1 MKETQ
6 DEVAHDEPYYKIVDH
21 LALPVPWLSP
31 EVLSTYEF
39 SEYSDVWA
47 FGVTLIEVY
56 KLGSAPYDTM
66 RMQQIQNYVKG
77 GDVIPKPT
85 SCPQGI
91 YNDIITRCFAFSP
104 TDRPRFGVITAMLET
119 VANGELESRSTDT
132 STRAAA
138 TNGLRLDSNI
148 QAKFAQNQ
156 TETPDDVRIGYHG
169 GTDGNAVPIVENSS
183 DGVIPDTNVSGY
195 GTHGGALDHEQK
207 MSYGFL
213 PNTQPTQDGSS
224 MGATNNGHF
233 VAVANRESIFYA
245 VGGDPRFVGSTS
257 PHNQGLH
264 DTATSDGEPP
274 LALDARSPDTSPL
287 QPDSST
293 FVNSSLQAIE
303 NYGATSGMVELH
315 QQSQPSTYEDM
326 SSELFSSADHGIARI
341 NETTTL

>member
-1 MKETQ
+1 MKTSK

-31 EVLSTYEF
+31 EVMLTDEF

-66 RMQQIQNYVKG
+66 SLHQIQIYVTG
-77 GDVIPKPT
+77 GNVIPKPT
-85 SCPQGI
+85 SCPQGV

-104 TDRPRFGVITAMLET
+104 TDRPRFSVIAAMLET
-119 VANGELESRSTDT
+119 VANGKLESRSTHT
-132 STRAAA
+132 STRAAT

-148 QAKFAQNQ
+148 QTKFAQIK
-156 TETPDDVRIGYHG
+156 TETPDGVPIGFDG
-169 GTDGNAVPIVENSS
+169 DTDANAVPIVDDSS
-183 DGVIPDTNVSGY
+183 GD
-195 GTHGGALDHEQK
+195 
-207 MSYGFL
+207 
-213 PNTQPTQDGSS
+213 
-224 MGATNNGHF
+224 
-233 VAVANRESIFYA
+233 
-245 VGGDPRFVGSTS
+245 DPRFVGSTS
-257 PHNQGLH
+257 PYNQGLH
-264 DTATSDGEPP
+264 DTATSYGEPVPP
-274 LALDARSPDTSPL
+274 LALNARSPDTSPL

-303 NYGATSGMVELH
+303 NYGATSGMVELL
-315 QQSQPSTYEDM
+315 QQPRPSTYEDM